1 MSSFAIS
8 NIKLLAGI
16 NNTLSP
22 LKGSALAQLQ
32 SLEDAYIIVEGEE
45 IAVFGRMNDIVSGK
59 TVLPQNNIDATGKI
73 VLPAWCDS
81 HTHIVYAGSR
91 EAEFVDKIKGVSYAE
106 IAAKGGGILMS
117 AKQLAESSDDELF
130 LMAQQRITGALN
142 MGTANLEI
150 KSGYGLTLEQE
161 LRILRVIKKLKEKSR
176 SGIRS
181 TFLGAHAFPAEYRN
195 NREGYVD
202 LLIEQMI
209 PAVAREQLAD
219 YIDVFCEK

>member
-130 LMAQQRITGALN
+130 
-142 MGTANLEI
+142 
-150 KSGYGLTLEQE
+150 
-161 LRILRVIKKLKEKSR
+161 VKK
-176 SGIRS
+176 
-181 TFLGAHAFPAEYRN
+181 AA
-195 NREGYVD
+195 
-202 LLIEQMI
+202 
-209 PAVAREQLAD
+209 
-219 YIDVFCEK
+219 